1 MKEEKRM
8 TNRETKALLKSI
20 EIITEKSKTKEEVK
34 EAIQE
39 IAKQPTVKTKV
50 LVNFVPSIETRI
62 LTI

>member
-39 IAKQPTVKTKV
+39 IAK
-50 LVNFVPSIETRI
+50 E
-62 LTI
+62 LTSRRRK